1 MLAASCTELVFDA
14 FSVYYSVL
22 GASTRTSVDYIAKLK
37 RLTLFGVC
45 LHIYEHV
52 GTGGRGGE
60 GRGGGGGETAVHA
73 ATESDRRE
81 EEGGEEN
88 VRDGMG
94 EEGLVRT
101 TMGREAHRLP

>member
-1 MLAASCTELVFDA
+1 MHQPEHLLI
-14 FSVYYSVL
+14 VL
-22 GASTRTSVDYIAKLK
+22 LLYVVK

-45 LHIYEHV
+45 LCIYEHV

-60 GRGGGGGETAVHA
+60 GRGGEGRGGWGGETAVHA

-94 EEGLVRT
+94 QEGLVRT